1 MLKNIKQEKML
12 REKMLRAR
20 ERARERRGLVFAPD
34 GVVFKEEDGSAY
46 AVRLPVNFKLEDW
59 ERILDRGFDVLEE
72 QGLNNGRK
80 LPMDS
85 YSNLFHF
92 ILLSQR
98 GPDRGNHTFLIRY
111 LEGRHR
117 RALLRSHQKTGV
129 IGLVWRLNPHP
140 ATGIMI
146 PHAEDK
152 ALSAAITTAAIAW
165 CESYGKIMHLT
176 ESMTNNV
183 LILDP
188 VGWRRVPPEG
198 MTPGTAQSWVQFP
211 AFLTPLRDCAEKL
224 HKCAE
229 EDPLRPAGEMCFRI
243 LTDIALNTGQRS
255 WLPFYKTERMLVQGY
270 YGLDHWDPC
279 LKRGHHLSD
288 DECGPR
294 DAIEER
300 YKMCVLK
307 LREKN
312 VSKIARKEALK
323 FALHC
328 ARRREEDMAT
338 FAGNAGSEPGF
349 AAFVRLARA
358 QGGSGGGTG
367 AEASLVPMILEHVRK
382 TAEEEYYA
390 AMDEFR
396 DEIVAWHVERMRET

>member
-12 REKMLRAR
+12 RER
-20 ERARERRGLVFAPD
+20 ERPTLVFAPD
-34 GVVFKEEDGSAY
+34 GVVFKEEDGSACE
-46 AVRLPVNFKLEDW
+46 VRLPVNFKLWDW
-59 ERILDRGFDVLEE
+59 KHILDRGFDVLEE

-92 ILLSQR
+92 IRLSQQNPAR
-98 GPDRGNHTFLIRY
+98 ENRKFLPRY
-111 LEGRHR
+111 LEQRHR
-117 RALLRSHQKTGV
+117 RALFRTVQKTGV
-129 IGLVWRLNPHP
+129 VALVSRLNPHP
-140 ATGIMI
+140 ATGIVV

-152 ALSAAITTAAIAW
+152 ALSAAITTAAITW
-165 CESYGKIMHLT
+165 CKSYGKIMHLI

-183 LILDP
+183 VILHP
-188 VGWRRVPPEG
+188 VQWRRIPPEG
-198 MTPGTAQSWVQFP
+198 MTPGTAQSWVRFP
-211 AFLTPLRDCAEKL
+211 PFLIPLRDCAEKL
-224 HKCAE
+224 HECVE

-255 WLPFYKTERMLVQGY
+255 WLPYHKTERMLVQGH
-270 YGLDHWDPC
+270 YGLNHWDPWIR
-279 LKRGHHLSD
+279 RGHPELSD
-288 DECGPR
+288 EECGPR

-307 LREKN
+307 LREKK
-312 VSKIARKEALK
+312 VSKRARKEALK

-382 TAEEEYYA
+382 TAEDEYYA
-390 AMDEFR
+390 AMVEFQK
-396 DEIVAWHVERMRET
+396 EIVAWHVERRRDF

>member
-12 REKMLRAR
+12 RAR
-20 ERARERRGLVFAPD
+20 ERPGLVFAPD

-46 AVRLPVNFKLEDW
+46 EVRLPVNFKLKDW
-59 ERILDRGFDVLEE
+59 ERILDRGFDVLEN

-92 ILLSQR
+92 ILLSQN
-98 GPDRGNHTFLIRY
+98 GPASRGNGPFLIRY

-117 RALLRSHQKTGV
+117 RALLRSHQKSGV
-129 IGLVWRLNPHP
+129 LALVSRLNPHP

-165 CESYGKIMHLT
+165 CKSYGKIMHLI
-176 ESMTNNV
+176 EAMTNNV

-198 MTPGTAQSWVQFP
+198 MTPGTARSWVQFP
-211 AFLTPLRDCAEKL
+211 RFLLPLRNCAEKL

-243 LTDIALNTGQRS
+243 LTDIALNTGQRT
-255 WLPFYKTERMLVQGY
+255 WLPYHKQGRLLAQAY
-270 YGLDHWDPC
+270 YGLDHWDPWIR
-279 LKRGHHLSD
+279 RGHPQLSD
-288 DECGPR
+288 EECGPR

-300 YKMCVLK
+300 YKTCVLK

-382 TAEEEYYA
+382 TAEEKYYA
-390 AMDEFR
+390 AILEFQK
-396 DEIVAWHVERMRET
+396 EIVAWHVERRRDF

>member
-1 MLKNIKQEKML
+1 MIFSIKQK
-12 REKMLRAR
+12 KMLRAR
-20 ERARERRGLVFAPD
+20 ERPELEFAPD
-34 GVVFKEEDGSAY
+34 GVVFKECDGSAY
-46 AVRLPVNFKLEDW
+46 EVRLPVNFKLEDW
-59 ERILDRGFDVLEE
+59 KRILDRGFDVLEE

-98 GPDRGNHTFLIRY
+98 GPPRGNGTFLTRY

-129 IGLVWRLNPHP
+129 IALVSRLNPHP

-152 ALSAAITTAAIAW
+152 ALSAAITTAAIRW
-165 CESYGKIMHLT
+165 CKSYGKIMHLT
-176 ESMTNNV
+176 EAMTNNV

-188 VGWRRVPPEG
+188 VAWRRVPPEG
-198 MTPGTAQSWVQFP
+198 MTPGTARSWVKFP
-211 AFLTPLRDCAEKL
+211 PSLAALRDCAEKL
-224 HKCAE
+224 HECVE

-243 LTDIALNTGQRS
+243 LTDIALNTGQRT
-255 WLPFYKTERMLVQGY
+255 WLPYHKSERMLVQGY
-270 YGLDHWDPC
+270 YGLSHWDPWP
-279 LKRGHHLSD
+279 RVGHHLQLSD
-288 DECGPR
+288 EECGPR

-307 LREKN
+307 LREKK
-312 VSKIARKEALK
+312 VSKRARKEALK

-382 TAEEEYYA
+382 TADEQYYA
-390 AMDEFR
+390 AIVEFQKA
-396 DEIVAWHVERMRET
+396 IVAWHVERRRDF